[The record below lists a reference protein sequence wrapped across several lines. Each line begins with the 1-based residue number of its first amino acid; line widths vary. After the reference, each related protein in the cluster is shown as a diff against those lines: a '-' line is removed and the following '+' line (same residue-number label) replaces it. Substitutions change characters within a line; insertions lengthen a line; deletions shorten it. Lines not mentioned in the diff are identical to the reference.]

1 MLAAW
6 TNGPVYLVS
15 FFLFSLSFYF
25 LLFPSIS
32 NEVLAAVFSLPPRR
46 SFYRR
51 FAVVFRRISP
61 AVIFSRL
68 FPRIVMRSRYRQ
80 RFSTSRARSAS
91 TLLALRRT
99 MKIPTRPRRRFSR
112 LGQPHV
118 FAIRPLP
125 RAFLL
130 SSNQYCEASCTGQVR
145 RWSRFQMRRRERR
158 GVKLREG
165 GKKPGYFARKRGR
178 LEERTVFGYSIIF
191 ANPLS
196 FCLCP
201 PLSPRPLFLRLPT
214 AANLRY
220 CAIRDKCGSEESIS
234 PIFFTAMPFF
244 FFV

>member
-1 MLAAW
+1 
-6 TNGPVYLVS
+6 
-15 FFLFSLSFYF
+15 
-25 LLFPSIS
+25 
-32 NEVLAAVFSLPPRR
+32 
-46 SFYRR
+46 
-51 FAVVFRRISP
+51 
-61 AVIFSRL
+61 
-68 FPRIVMRSRYRQ
+68 MRSRYRQ

-196 FCLCP
+196 FCLRP
-201 PLSPRPLFLRLPT
+201 LLSPRPLFLRLPK

-244 FFV
+244 FFIFYTIPHGVEISRNKSNARARGLRAEK